1 MSIEARPEGSA
12 KPCVSPLP
20 LHGNERMGLGAG
32 LRMQAE
38 MDDLIYLLE
47 KRFLSEERRNG
58 PKQVTLLREPS

>member
-32 LRMQAE
+32 MQGE
-38 MDDLIYLLE
+38 MVDLIYLLE